1 MNKDINVLALA
12 YLGDS
17 IYEVYIRKYLIDK
30 GICNVNELQKEAI
43 KYVSAKG
50 QANFLNKMLEDNF
63 FDEKEISIIYR
74 GRNHKSHKS
83 PKNTDIKT
91 YKEATGFETIIGY
104 LYINNKNDRINDI
117 MNYILEV

>member
-1 MNKDINVLALA
+1 MNRDINVLALA

-17 IYEVYIRKYLIDK
+17 VYEVYIRKYLIDR

-63 FDEKEISIIYR
+63 FNEKEISIIYR
-74 GRNHKSHKS
+74 GRNHKSHKA

-117 MNYILEV
+117 MNYILEG

>member
-1 MNKDINVLALA
+1 
-12 YLGDS
+12 
-17 IYEVYIRKYLIDK
+17 
-30 GICNVNELQKEAI
+30 
-43 KYVSAKG
+43 
-50 QANFLNKMLEDNF
+50 MLEDNF
-63 FDEKEISIIYR
+63 FNEKEISIIYR